1 MEEKMKNVLIISASP
16 AKDGNTDLLSAEFKR
31 GAEEAGHKVEQVFLR
46 QKKIGFCRACNYCKR
61 PETAGVCAFKDDMAE
76 LMEQLRAA
84 DVIVLAT
91 PVYYYNVNAQ
101 MKTFID
107 RTYADFMNLKNKEFY
122 FILACADPEKE
133 SIDAAVSS
141 LRGFTVCLE
150 GSREMGIVYGLNA
163 GTHGSIKDSRAMNEA
178 HEMGRGV

>member
-1 MEEKMKNVLIISASP
+1 MKKILIISASP
-16 AKDGNTDLLSAEFKR
+16 AKDGNTDLLAGEFKR

-46 QKKIGFCRACNYCKR
+46 QKNIGYCRACNYCKR
-61 PETAGVCAFKDDMAE
+61 PETSGICAFKDDMAE
-76 LMEQLRAA
+76 LMEQFRAA

-122 FILACADPEKE
+122 FILACADPSAE
-133 SIDAAVSS
+133 SIDAAVNA
-141 LRGFTVCLE
+141 LRGFTVCLDNAME
-150 GSREMGIVYGLNA
+150 KGIIYGVNAGAHGSVRDAKAMYEAYEMG
-163 GTHGSIKDSRAMNEA
+163 K
-178 HEMGRGV
+178 GV